1 MNKTVPDSPHSRQ
14 KVEQAMRFIGLELE
28 PEPAFKGAVITESV
42 AQGDARA
49 SSDIDMIVL
58 FEPLRLDVIP
68 GDFLWSPGDSGF
80 RTRHEKDSPD
90 KGGMIHF
97 DTNRVDLAEYRKGN
111 CPEFSRYLLSIGL
124 LVFDRDGEVAPVL
137 DQLAEFS
144 DERRQDRVARNVY
157 NVDYHL
163 NETKAVSWLERSGAV
178 AAHAHVNAGINYLV
192 ELLYA
197 YHRSWLTWPNKRV
210 ALLLRLP
217 DPIGDL
223 EATLEEGMAVRS
235 NSAEDIV
242 RRVRVLR
249 GYFDRLVEVLQREG
263 LLPSKAP
270 FDFAFGYEWPQI
282 GMRHSMQEWR
292 EANARYRASREN
304 SGTMRSKEMGIS

>member
-1 MNKTVPDSPHSRQ
+1 M
-14 KVEQAMRFIGLELE
+14 
-28 PEPAFKGAVITESV
+28 
-42 AQGDARA
+42 
-49 SSDIDMIVL
+49 
-58 FEPLRLDVIP
+58 
-68 GDFLWSPGDSGF
+68 
-80 RTRHEKDSPD
+80 
-90 KGGMIHF
+90 
-97 DTNRVDLAEYRKGN
+97 
-111 CPEFSRYLLSIGL
+111 
-124 LVFDRDGEVAPVL
+124 
-137 DQLAEFS
+137 
-144 DERRQDRVARNVY
+144 
-157 NVDYHL
+157 
-163 NETKAVSWLERSGAV
+163 
-178 AAHAHVNAGINYLV
+178 
-192 ELLYA
+192 
-197 YHRSWLTWPNKRV
+197 